1 MKNIKQHI
9 VEKLQI
15 TRNKKYG
22 SISLKMLM
30 DMETT
35 ERTTHFLT
43 MQQYDTEY
51 YKIINSNNKIVAFLE
66 ISDATSVAPI
76 TTLIVSDRTF
86 DELYNDG
93 GNYLNQEYNMYE
105 LPAYVSVAIHA
116 IKNFYS
122 EIDLYSNFENWL
134 KIANK
139 RQYGKKYEFLS
150 LMNYMHYVLYE
161 NN

>member
-1 MKNIKQHI
+1 MRNFITYI
-9 VEKLQI
+9 EEKLQI
-15 TRNKKYG
+15 SRNKKYG

-35 ERTTHFLT
+35 ERLTHFLT

-66 ISDATSVAPI
+66 INDATSVAPI
-76 TTLIVSDRTF
+76 ATLIVSDKTF

-93 GNYLNQEYNMYE
+93 GNYLNQEYNMHE
-105 LPAYVSVAIHA
+105 LPAYVSDAIHEL
-116 IKNFYS
+116 KNYYS
-122 EIDLYSNFENWL
+122 EIDLYSNFSDWL
-134 KIANK
+134 EIANK
-139 RQYGKKYEFLS
+139 RKYGTKLEFLS
-150 LMNYMHYVLYE
+150 LMNYMRSVLYE

>member
-15 TRNKKYG
+15 SRNKKRG
-22 SISLKMLM
+22 ISLEMLM
-30 DMETT
+30 YMETT
-35 ERTTHFLT
+35 ERLTHFLT

-51 YKIINSNNKIVAFLE
+51 YKIINSKNETVAFLE
-66 ISDATSVAPI
+66 INDATSVAPI

-93 GNYLNQEYNMYE
+93 GNYLNQEYKMHE
-105 LPAYVSVAIHA
+105 LPVYVYDAIHN
-116 IKNFYS
+116 IKDFYS
-122 EIDLYSNFENWL
+122 EIDLYSNFADWL
-134 KIANK
+134 EIANK
-139 RQYGKKYEFLS
+139 RKYGTKLEFLS
-150 LMNYMHYVLYE
+150 LMNYMRSVLYE

>member
-1 MKNIKQHI
+1 MRNFITYI
-9 VEKLQI
+9 EEKLQI
-15 TRNKKYG
+15 SRNKKRG
-22 SISLKMLM
+22 ISLEMLM
-30 DMETT
+30 YMETT
-35 ERTTHFLT
+35 ERLTHFLT

-51 YKIINSNNKIVAFLE
+51 YKIINSKNETVAFLE

-76 TTLIVSDRTF
+76 ATLIVSDRTF

-105 LPAYVSVAIHA
+105 LPSYVSDEIHKT
-116 IKNFYS
+116 KNFYS

-134 KIANK
+134 KKVNK
-139 RQYGKKYEFLS
+139 RQYSKKLEFLS
-150 LMNYMHYVLYE
+150 LMNYMHSVLYE